1 MDLILWV
8 VAWALAALFLM
19 VGFVKLTRSRD
30 ELHQQMD
37 WVEDV
42 KPRTVKIIGALEIV
56 AGLALVIP
64 PLLGVAVFLTP
75 LAAAGIVFLMLG
87 AGMLHQRRHENSM
100 LLMNLII
107 AMMGTFIA
115 VGRSSWEPF

>member
-1 MDLILWV
+1 MNLLLWV

-19 VGFVKLTRSRD
+19 VGFVKLTRTRE
-30 ELHQQMD
+30 ELLAQME
-37 WVEDV
+37 WVEEV
-42 KPRTVKIIGALEIV
+42 KPRTIKIIGVLEILAAV
-56 AGLALVIP
+56 ALVIP

-107 AMMGTFIA
+107 AMMGTFVA